1 MTEPSLPEPSHS
13 TASPDAPTVPAVP
26 SGRLVRSEEL
36 FSGQREVLIAHGQE
50 VYRLRLTRS
59 NKLILHK

>member
-1 MTEPSLPEPSHS
+1 MT
-13 TASPDAPTVPAVP
+13 DAAPVQPIVTMPVSVLQTITQDQ
-26 SGRLVRSEEL
+26 RLLNSEEL

-50 VYRLRLTRS
+50 IYRLRLTRS